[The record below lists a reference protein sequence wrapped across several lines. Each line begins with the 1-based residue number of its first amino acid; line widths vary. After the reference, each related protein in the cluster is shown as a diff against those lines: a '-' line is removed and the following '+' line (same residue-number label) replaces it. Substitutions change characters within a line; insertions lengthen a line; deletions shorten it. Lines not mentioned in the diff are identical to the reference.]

1 MTDLIVNRL
10 KTGSWKQVVPF
21 GYLLP
26 PAPYIVVKEEPTEL
40 GYTRWRIIGHI
51 KPGSKGS
58 PATQPDIMG
67 LRLYMRKAIYE
78 LLNNVKLTGGGRTL
92 MLERIP
98 GQKMEALSVQND
110 DGTISIETT
119 YRQTTCP

>member
-1 MTDLIVNRL
+1 MIDLIVNKL
-10 KTGSWKQVVPF
+10 KTGAWKNVVPF

-26 PAPYIVVKEEPTEL
+26 PAPYIVVKEEPTDR
-40 GYTRWRIIGHI
+40 GFSRWRLIGHI
-51 KPGSKGS
+51 PPGDKASGV
-58 PATQPDIMG
+58 QPDILG
-67 LRLYMRKAIYE
+67 LRLYMRYTIYT
-78 LLNNVKLTGGGRTL
+78 LLHNVMLTDGTRRV

-98 GQKMEALSVQND
+98 GQKHQALSVMND

>member
-10 KTGSWKQVVPF
+10 KTGTWKQVVPF

-26 PAPYIVVKEEPTEL
+26 PAPYLVVKEEPTDL

-51 KPGSKGS
+51 APGNKTAG
-58 PATQPDIMG
+58 TQPDIMG
-67 LRLYMRKAIYE
+67 LRLYMRKTIFG
-78 LLNNVKLTGGGRTL
+78 LLNNVKLTGGGRTVV
-92 MLERIP
+92 LERMT
-98 GQKMEALSVQND
+98 GEKTGALSIMND
-110 DGTISIETT
+110 DGTISLETL